1 FKTLNRTV
9 EEIPDV
15 IRKDHVVTINLNIGE
30 WDETLDISNKTIQ
43 GQLIVKG
50 LTENRENH
58 KVFKVFGESLNG
70 HFEISH
76 ITTTAKNGAGQSFL
90 FRRCS
95 NVYLDYVKSEGDPDV
110 EKGLS
115 GVIGLLADF
124 NSYVRVRYSDFSG
137 KRYGIRCNYGSKVFS
152 ADNTGQDNT
161 FGIGSRWGGIM
172 STRGTQP
179 EGDTNSTVQ
188 SGGQITTNS
197 GAHHGLPNELYLVN
211 AVRHRH
217 DGNYFKKEY

>member
-1 FKTLNRTV
+1 NDEVRKNREYVDDNVDDLTGYVNDMVDSKVDGTVESLDLYVSNNGDDNNSGSMTSPFKTLNRTV

-95 NVYLDYVKSEGDPDV
+95 N
-110 EKGLS
+110 
-115 GVIGLLADF
+115 
-124 NSYVRVRYSDFSG
+124 
-137 KRYGIRCNYGSKVFS
+137 
-152 ADNTGQDNT
+152 
-161 FGIGSRWGGIM
+161 
-172 STRGTQP
+172 
-179 EGDTNSTVQ
+179 
-188 SGGQITTNS
+188 
-197 GAHHGLPNELYLVN
+197 
-211 AVRHRH
+211 
-217 DGNYFKKEY
+217 